1 MQFSM
6 RSLGGKLTVST
17 ALVLLL
23 CLLLFLLT
31 SWGAL
36 TFYAEREA
44 RNNASLHLSLVKQ
57 AYNAN
62 NASLTTALQ
71 AVASNKELVSSI
83 TRTGGPTQTYLNEIG
98 SPVQNRFSLSAL
110 DVVSPNRMLLAQ
122 LEKDNNNHQI
132 PGNAI
137 MLVDTAT
144 QGRIVSSLQ
153 PEKFSITPTKNNL
166 WVLRIALPIY
176 SPQHT
181 MAGVLLATQP
191 IDDTLAQT
199 LALHSNTSIF
209 LCLTGQVQGMAGT
222 LLNHTRLSSPVSK
235 VCHSHAQSISDGTQH
250 YITSESA
257 LTPASQVADSPQ
269 LLIINVEPPITVM
282 LYNFRVLLLLLGI
295 GICTTAIGILLLA
308 WITRAFLTQPL
319 QKLQTQAQTQV
330 FENVGI
336 VLPARDELQTLS
348 HSFDLLSDSLASES
362 QVMMEQMS
370 NMLVM
375 SDALISTVN
384 LEQLLGE
391 IVARLGHIMQAKHVS
406 LLLYGREMLSPWAV
420 ARWSETG
427 TAGTFSP
434 VPLSIPKSEPSQ
446 LQETGAV
453 TVHADPDGDV
463 TMAATTK
470 MLALSNPIS
479 GKRQAVQMPHFPQ
492 TPYGIRR
499 PRIPRPALR
508 DLDMTLAR
516 MVIAKQKIA
525 YDEDIAASP
534 QEQDGWARMARD
546 ADYGAVIAVPLL
558 LQDQAIGAFML
569 YFDKPYLVSK
579 RDTFLLSTAAIQ
591 ASMAIQN
598 ALLFAEVKDKNAALE
613 RANALKSQFLANVTH
628 ELRSPL
634 HSIIGYG
641 SMIVEGFV
649 EGELSPQQ
657 EEDIRFI
664 VRRAEDLSHLVDEML
679 DLSKIEA
686 DKIEVRPE
694 PVELALGLR
703 DIINSLKLMA
713 DEKSL
718 YLTLDMQE
726 HLPLV
731 LADSHRLRQ
740 VITNLVSNALKFTE
754 QGGVT
759 IRCTHMPDIN
769 MVRIAVQDTG
779 IGISPAALG
788 FIFEAFRQADGSTTR
803 RFGGTGLGLTIA
815 KKLVE
820 LQGGE
825 IAVESIVGQGSTFSL
840 TLPIAAPLTT

>member
-6 RSLGGKLTVST
+6 RSLGAKLTISA

-31 SWGAL
+31 TWSAL
-36 TFYAEREA
+36 TFYAEHEA
-44 RNNASLHLSLVKQ
+44 RNNTTLHLSLVKQ

-62 NASLTTALQ
+62 NASLTSALQ
-71 AVASNKELVSSI
+71 AVASNKGIISSV
-83 TRTGGPTQTYLNEIG
+83 TRTGGPTQTYLSAVG
-98 SPVQNRFSLSAL
+98 SPVQSRFSLSAL
-110 DVVSPNRMLLAQ
+110 DVVAPNHTLLAQ
-122 LEKDNNNHQI
+122 LEKDKNNHQL
-132 PGNAI
+132 PVNAI
-137 MLVDTAT
+137 MLVDMAT
-144 QGRIVSSLQ
+144 QGRITTSLQ
-153 PEKFSITPTKNNL
+153 PETFSLTPTQNDA

-181 MAGVLLATQP
+181 TSGILLATQP

-199 LALHSNTSIF
+199 LALHANASIF
-209 LCLTGQVQGMAGT
+209 LCLTGQVRGMAGA
-222 LLNHTRLSSPVSK
+222 LLNHTRFSSSISGI
-235 VCHSHAQSISDGTQH
+235 CQSQAQSISDGTQH
-250 YITSESA
+250 YITSGSA
-257 LTPASQVADSPQ
+257 VTPAYQPAASPR
-269 LLIINVEPPITVM
+269 LLIIDVEPPITVT
-282 LYNFRVLLLLLGI
+282 LYNFHVLLLLLGI
-295 GICTTAIGILLLA
+295 GICTLAIGILLLA

-319 QKLQTQAQTQV
+319 QKLQTQAQAQV
-330 FENVGI
+330 FENAGI
-336 VLPARDELQTLS
+336 ILPAQDELQTLS

-427 TAGTFSP
+427 TTGTLSP
-434 VPLSIPKSEPSQ
+434 VPLSTSKSETSQ
-446 LQETGAV
+446 LQEAV

-470 MLALSNPIS
+470 MLALSNAVS
-479 GKRQAVQMPHFPQ
+479 GKRQAVQIPHSPQ
-492 TPYGIRR
+492 ITYGLRR

-508 DLDMTLAR
+508 DLDMILAR

-525 YDEDIAASP
+525 YDEDIASDP
-534 QEQDGWARMARD
+534 QDRDGWARMARD
-546 ADYGAVIAVPLL
+546 AGYGAVIAVPLL

-641 SMIVEGFV
+641 SMIVDGFV

-694 PVELALGLR
+694 PVELALGIR

-713 DEKSL
+713 DEKRL
-718 YLTLDMQE
+718 YLTLDMEEQ
-726 HLPLV
+726 LPLV

-759 IRCTHMPDIN
+759 IRCTHIPDVH

-825 IAVESIVGQGSTFSL
+825 IAVESTVGQGSTFSL
-840 TLPIAAPLTT
+840 TLPTAASPNT